1 MHINRSYICT
11 MTGCGR
17 LVIFPFSVHQ
27 AVVQDVE
34 GEPLYEELEGENIYM
49 EIEENGDEGWSGC
62 LRESVRDSEDEG
74 VWMDGD
80 AGFSWGDTRMEQW
93 RWEEEQGIWED
104 VSEDGYEERG
114 HEEDEDKDEEE
125 EEEIWE

>member
-1 MHINRSYICT
+1 

-17 LVIFPFSVHQ
+17 LVIFPFPVHQ

-34 GEPLYEELEGENIYM
+34 REPLYEELEGENIYM

-62 LRESVRDSEDEG
+62 LRELVRDSEDEG

-104 VSEDGYEERG
+104 VSEEDYEERG

-125 EEEIWE
+125 EELWE

>member
-1 MHINRSYICT
+1 
-11 MTGCGR
+11 MTGCRR

-27 AVVQDVE
+27 AVVQEVE

-49 EIEENGDEGWSGC
+49 EIDENGDEGWSGC

-114 HEEDEDKDEEE
+114 HEED
-125 EEEIWE
+125 WG